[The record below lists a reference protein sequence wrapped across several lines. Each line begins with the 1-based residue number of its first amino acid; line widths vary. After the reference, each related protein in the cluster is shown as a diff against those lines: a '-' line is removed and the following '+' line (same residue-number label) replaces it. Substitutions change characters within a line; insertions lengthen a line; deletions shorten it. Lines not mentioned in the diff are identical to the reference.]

1 MKADT
6 FKEEPEKD
14 MRRKNSVIKSN
25 NALKIPYMKQSG
37 NVTQASLAQNDDQTQ
52 LQSVWSFDS
61 DS

>member
-25 NALKIPYMKQSG
+25 NALKIPYMK
-37 NVTQASLAQNDDQTQ
+37 
-52 LQSVWSFDS
+52 
-61 DS
+61 